1 MKKRIKGFTLVE
13 LIAVIVILS
22 IILIIGV
29 PSLVSNIKAQKS
41 KASGYVCDIIK
52 AAAKNYGV
60 DYGIEGRQS
69 ISISDLCE
77 RYISCPIIDPNTNEE
92 IEGYLLINDDECNFL
107 STVKLDV
114 TLNGGTP
121 AQSFVGRYGQY
132 YTLRLLP
139 PTKEKND
146 FVEWIVV
153 RGNSTIDDNNILK
166 FGDTDTEIFAV
177 WESWPTLTLDL
188 DGGTIGNNFGGIYK
202 SGTIIETTAPTKEG
216 YVFAGWDVV
225 NENESGIISGN
236 TFTMGS
242 VDTTLKALWA
252 PASLIN
258 SYSCANVNGGE
269 EPYSFTYTGN
279 CEIIDDGDDNWRV
292 KFLTSGTFVS
302 RFSTNIDVF
311 LVGGGGGGGHSGE
324 SGGGGGGGGYT
335 LTEKEVNIIG
345 GKNYPITIGD
355 GGGVKQAGG
364 TTSAFDFNALGGA
377 GGARKGGSGGSGGG
391 GGGFPP
397 GGTGGVGNGGKGGS
411 DGGNGGSG
419 AGGSSAGKGGAGQG
433 TTTREFGES
442 TGDLYAG
449 GGGGGAGRN
458 AYEGEVNP
466 CCGGAGGAGGGGRG
480 GNKDSYINGGAGT
493 TNTGGGG
500 GGGRGYTYNGAVGG
514 SGIVVIRNARG

>member
-252 PASLIN
+252 PESLIY
-258 SYSCANVNGGE
+258 SYGCANISVGT
-269 EPYSFTYTGN
+269 EPYNFTYTGN

-292 KFLTSGTFVS
+292 KFLKSGTFTPNV
-302 RFSTNIDVF
+302 STNIDVF
-311 LVGGGGGGGHSGE
+311 LVGGGGAGGTSNGHAGS
-324 SGGGGGGGGYT
+324 GGGGGYT
-335 LTEKEVNIIG
+335 LTEKNIKIDANVSYG
-345 GKNYPITIGD
+345 LTIG
-355 GGGVKQAGG
+355 AGG
-364 TTSAFDFNALGGA
+364 QKTSAFNFEANPGNNGVMWYGGN
-377 GGARKGGSGGSGGG
+377 GGSGGG
-391 GGGFPP
+391 GGGYFDKS
-397 GGTGGVGNGGKGGS
+397 GAAGGS
-411 DGGNGGSG
+411 DGSNGH
-419 AGGSSAGKGGAGQG
+419 ATNKAGGAGQG

-449 GGGGGAGRN
+449 GGGGGTGYNESSERCYSAG
-458 AYEGEVNP
+458 G
-466 CCGGAGGAGGGGRG
+466 GGAGGGGAG
-480 GNKDSYINGGAGT
+480 GSPCKSSYSPGKPGKA
-493 TNTGGGG
+493 NTGGGG
-500 GGGRGYTYNGAVGG
+500 GGGGYAYNGGGAGG